1 MQKRSIL
8 DDWKDSEYALNL
20 NWYFTNSSFTYS
32 MLTTETLEQSAK
44 HFQSYQ

>member
-8 DDWKDSEYALNL
+8 DDWKDSEYASNL

-44 HFQSYQ
+44 HVQSYQ